1 MLYISKIKLFFALLL
16 VCYKIVLSLMHQ
28 TKPNTMK
35 PLFAFLAAFVAM
47 AAADQEQII
56 TALIFMGISVYFIL
70 KSLQS
75 NEQH

>member
-1 MLYISKIKLFFALLL
+1 MGG
-16 VCYKIVLSLMHQ
+16 
-28 TKPNTMK
+28 NRMK

-56 TALIFMGISVYFIL
+56 TALIFMGISVYLFT
-70 KSLQS
+70 KSIS